1 MKSRLPA
8 FLLLALFSSLAV
20 VFLLL
25 LRLRYEAG
33 DVYPPYSSLRTDPL
47 GTMAY
52 YESLKRIP
60 GRALHRDFS
69 DNNRLPE
76 GVDVVYLHLAGDR
89 WECEWV
95 PGELRREIERF
106 LMRGGRLVFTF
117 QPETGDFFSHFGEDS
132 HATNTTTA
140 GADGKKNEK
149 KSQKNGAGKP
159 ALTAGQNRSLCHDWG
174 FDFGFESLPQ
184 TAGVY
189 DAVTVTNTGQAGLPA
204 SLRWHSGMVFKPR
217 DSAWRQIYLRGTNA
231 VIMERNIGR
240 GTVAL
245 ASDSFFTSNEAV
257 ANDRQAALL
266 AWLVG
271 NKSEIWFDEAHLGI
285 TESPGIA
292 GLIRK
297 YRLDGLFAGLL
308 VLSGLFIWRHAVGLA
323 PAPPPNR
330 QPLFVPGK
338 DASAGFANLLRRN
351 LSLSELMQAAF
362 LEWRKSASSGIPAER
377 RKKVEETIATHES
390 QPLRRRDA
398 VATFNTISKV
408 LKQSKTKT

>member
-8 FLLLALFSSLAV
+8 ILLLGLLSFLVV

-33 DVYPPYSSLRTDPL
+33 DVYPPYSSLRADPL

-52 YESLKRIP
+52 YESLERIP

-69 DNNRLPE
+69 ENNRLPE
-76 GVDVVYLHLAGDR
+76 GADVVYLHLAGDR
-89 WECEWV
+89 QECEWAT
-95 PGELRREIERF
+95 GELRREIERF

-117 QPETGDFFSHFGEDS
+117 QPETGDFFRHFGEDS
-132 HATNTTTA
+132 HATNPATA

-149 KSQKNGAGKP
+149 KSWKGGARKP
-159 ALTAGQNRSLCHDWG
+159 VPAAGQNRSLCHDWG

-189 DAVTVTNTGQAGLPA
+189 DAITATNAGLASLPA
-204 SLRWHSGMVFKPR
+204 SLRWHSGMVFKGR
-217 DSAWRQIYLRGTNA
+217 DSAWRPVYLRGTNA
-231 VIMERNIGR
+231 VIMERNVGS
-240 GTVAL
+240 GTVVL
-245 ASDSFFTSNEAV
+245 ASDSFFVSNEAV

-297 YRLDGLFAGLL
+297 YRLEGLFAGLL
-308 VLSGLFIWRHAVGLA
+308 VLAGLFIWRHAIGLA
-323 PAPPPNR
+323 PAPPSDR
-330 QPLFVPGK
+330 QLLFVPGK

-351 LSLSELMQAAF
+351 LSMSELMQAAF
-362 LEWRKSASSGIPAER
+362 SEWKKSASTGVPAER
-377 RKKVEETIATHES
+377 RKKVEEAIAAHES
-390 QPLRRRDA
+390 QPTRRRDA